1 MAKRRKKRTTY
12 SPAQKRTILATAI
25 KERLTANQVQQKFG
39 VTPVT
44 YYSWRKK
51 TGAVAARGRRGSG
64 RLAARVGQ
72 GGLLGGEL
80 RAVVQARVREM
91 LPEVVRTEVNSY
103 LTALFGPGAGRRGRR
118 RA

>member
-12 SPAQKRTILATAI
+12 SAAQKRTILATAI

-51 TGAVAARGRRGSG
+51 SGAVAARGRRGPG
-64 RLAARVGQ
+64 RPAGRIGE
-72 GGLLGGEL
+72 GLLGGEL

-103 LTALFGPGAGRRGRR
+103 LTALFGSGGGRRGGRK
-118 RA
+118 A